1 MPYYRW
7 KGINLFGDA
16 KRGKSFA
23 RSEDDLDSLL
33 FDRNIAMLSCKNCK
47 IWSFLGSISNED
59 KINFFRQLSVLL
71 ESGVRLPDALRI
83 LGEQSENILF
93 GQIVFALE
101 SDIQEGVSFG
111 DALGKHP
118 QIFDDLM
125 VKMANVGQESG
136 NLGSSLK
143 QLTSYLEIKQDFRK
157 KLRSASALPM
167 ITLAFFVF
175 ITMSIFVFVV
185 PKFADIFRTMN
196 KELPTITRV
205 ILKISEF
212 LRSYQ
217 LFIGLG
223 ILVAFIFLA
232 RKYIKKPVLQPVVEM
247 ILVRFPLTGS
257 LIKQTSLVYFLRS
270 VSMLLQ
276 SGMRLLPAIE
286 ITKKSFESSLLKNH
300 LEMLQQDVYAGSSL
314 SQSMTDYPGLL
325 FSQDLVAM
333 VKVGEET
340 GSLGLMLQKAAD
352 MYQDKVDR
360 SILFFTT
367 IFQPL
372 LMICL
377 GLLIAL
383 LIFAIYIPVFSMA
396 DVV

>member
-352 MYQDKVDR
+352 MYQDKVNR